1 MQQDTSRTGSLGSVN
16 SFLASLP
23 EEDWKLLAAR
33 LSPVRF
39 KNGDCLAHDTLDGP
53 HVLFPLNL
61 VACLQFTRQ
70 RSGLG
75 LVGREGFF
83 GWSAV
88 LDDNS
93 QDEVEATVLMDGGT
107 ALAISVEDMRQACLS
122 SATLSLSLLRFLGS
136 YTSQLAWMIRARD
149 RGSLKERL
157 CAWLLMLHDRVD
169 SDFLRVTH
177 GGLAAQLGVR
187 RASVTDTL
195 HVLEGEACLR
205 CSRGIICLTD
215 RARLQRNAGVSY
227 ETPRIAAKQAIPST
241 DTASITAAHQVCEA
255 DAV

>member
-75 LVGREGFF
+75 LVGREGF
-83 GWSAV
+83 SA
-88 LDDNS
+88 
-93 QDEVEATVLMDGGT
+93 GPP
-107 ALAISVEDMRQACLS
+107 S
-122 SATLSLSLLRFLGS
+122 SMTIRRTRWKPRF
-136 YTSQLAWMIRARD
+136 
-149 RGSLKERL
+149 
-157 CAWLLMLHDRVD
+157 
-169 SDFLRVTH
+169 
-177 GGLAAQLGVR
+177 
-187 RASVTDTL
+187 
-195 HVLEGEACLR
+195 
-205 CSRGIICLTD
+205 
-215 RARLQRNAGVSY
+215 
-227 ETPRIAAKQAIPST
+227 
-241 DTASITAAHQVCEA
+241 
-255 DAV
+255 

>member
-1 MQQDTSRTGSLGSVN
+1 MAGRTALRTATYKKV
-16 SFLASLP
+16 ASNGRNLKG
-23 EEDWKLLAAR
+23 KLLAAR

-122 SATLSLSLLRFLGS
+122 SATLW
-136 YTSQLAWMIRARD
+136 AWPRNWASGARA
-149 RGSLKERL
+149 
-157 CAWLLMLHDRVD
+157 
-169 SDFLRVTH
+169 
-177 GGLAAQLGVR
+177 
-187 RASVTDTL
+187 
-195 HVLEGEACLR
+195 
-205 CSRGIICLTD
+205 
-215 RARLQRNAGVSY
+215 
-227 ETPRIAAKQAIPST
+227 
-241 DTASITAAHQVCEA
+241 
-255 DAV
+255 